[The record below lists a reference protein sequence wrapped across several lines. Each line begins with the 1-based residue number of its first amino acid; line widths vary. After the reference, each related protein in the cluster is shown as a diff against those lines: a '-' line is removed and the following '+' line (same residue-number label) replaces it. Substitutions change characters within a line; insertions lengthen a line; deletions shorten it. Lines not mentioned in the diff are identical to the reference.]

1 MNPLELRGVTKR
13 RGGFTLGPIDLVV
26 PRGYVMGF
34 VGTNGAG
41 KTTTIRI
48 ALGLVH
54 ADAGSVQTLHHAR
67 IGVVH
72 DQPAYVADW
81 TAAQVGHAVAPFY
94 PAWDAAAYDRLLGW
108 AGIPRT
114 KRVRELSRG
123 MGMRLQLAVALSHG
137 AELLILDEPT
147 SGLDPLA
154 RTELLDMIAEFMTD
168 ESHSV
173 LFSSHLTTDLER
185 IADYV
190 TVIDDGRIIASTSR
204 DELVDS
210 YRLVRGAASDLDAD
224 LRPLIHGLREHGAGW
239 EGLMA
244 TQDTVTL
251 GRGTVA
257 EAPSLEEIVVHLAK
271 ERHHV

>member
-1 MNPLELRGVTKR
+1 
-13 RGGFTLGPIDLVV
+13 
-26 PRGYVMGF
+26 
-34 VGTNGAG
+34 
-41 KTTTIRI
+41 
-48 ALGLVH
+48 
-54 ADAGSVQTLHHAR
+54 
-67 IGVVH
+67 
-72 DQPAYVADW
+72 
-81 TAAQVGHAVAPFY
+81 
-94 PAWDAAAYDRLLGW
+94 
-108 AGIPRT
+108 
-114 KRVRELSRG
+114 
-123 MGMRLQLAVALSHG
+123 
-137 AELLILDEPT
+137 
-147 SGLDPLA
+147 
-154 RTELLDMIAEFMTD
+154 MTD